1 MAEDKNYLVEI
12 GSYLKVKLL
21 VPATAERRF
30 MRNNNIGF
38 KVTEQENN
46 LIQQKA
52 DRAKTSI
59 SAYVRSCAL
68 NKPIVVVE
76 GLREL
81 LPELSRIGNN
91 LNQLTIILRQ
101 NNIRNPDF
109 NNLKQEYTKFFE
121 KAKEV
126 LEHGN
131 HQNG

>member
-1 MAEDKNYLVEI
+1 
-12 GSYLKVKLL
+12 
-21 VPATAERRF
+21 
-30 MRNNNIGF
+30 MRNNYIGF

-52 DRAKTSI
+52 DKAKASV

-68 NKPIVVVE
+68 NKPIIVID

-81 LPELSRIGNN
+81 LPELNRIGNN
-91 LNQLTIILRQ
+91 LNQLTVIMRQ
-101 NNIRNPDF
+101 NGYYNQNF
-109 NNLKQEYTKFFE
+109 KELKQEYVNFFD

-131 HQNG
+131 NQDG

>member
-1 MAEDKNYLVEI
+1 MRKNY
-12 GSYLKVKLL
+12 
-21 VPATAERRF
+21 
-30 MRNNNIGF
+30 IGF

-52 DRAKTSI
+52 EKSKTSV

-68 NKPIVVVE
+68 NKPIIVID

-81 LPELSRIGNN
+81 LPELNRIGNN
-91 LNQLTIILRQ
+91 LNQLTTIMWQ
-101 NNIRNPDF
+101 NKISNPDF
-109 NNLKQEYTKFFE
+109 RVLKQEYANFFN

-131 HQNG
+131 HKNG

>member
-1 MAEDKNYLVEI
+1 MRKNY
-12 GSYLKVKLL
+12 
-21 VPATAERRF
+21 
-30 MRNNNIGF
+30 IGF

-52 DRAKTSI
+52 AKSKTSV

-68 NKPIVVVE
+68 NKSIIVID

-81 LPELSRIGNN
+81 LPELNRIGNN
-91 LNQLTIILRQ
+91 LNQLTVIMRQ
-101 NNIRNPDF
+101 NGNYNQNF
-109 NNLKQEYTKFFE
+109 NDLKQEYTNFFE

-131 HQNG
+131 NQNG